1 MTPSKPEGTERA
13 ALGGLDWPV
22 ERRAV
27 AEELIEIY
35 TRDSAVYA
43 QARRERFATVRQHT
57 GLDVLGS
64 VLASIALAVFLYRPE
79 IASTV
84 WLWLVA
90 VNAMPALR
98 LYLSRSS
105 ARGAVDPDHELQI
118 NRLFALSL
126 VIGGGAWMAAFFLL
140 TEPGALPQRAS
151 VAIWLVGS
159 SAWVVSAYSLVLEAV
174 LGLLFVQMI
183 PIAVHLFFSGEPV
196 QQLFAIGATVFVP
209 CMSLIA
215 IRNNILLMRGAI
227 TELERRELVSQLEEE
242 RQAVVTLNREL
253 EQDIERRRLVE
264 SDLREAKTRAESLA
278 ERLEKLSALDGLTG
292 IANRR
297 RFDQTLQR
305 EWSRALRSQ
314 KPLALV
320 LGDIDY
326 FKEYN
331 DRYGHQAGD
340 AALRQLAQL
349 LERSARRGGD
359 LAARY
364 GGEEFTLLMPETTLS
379 QAVKMADLVRESLQ
393 QLGVPHDASKAAHV
407 LTASFGVTAMVPT
420 EESSPAQLVKAADDA
435 LYAAKAQGRN
445 IVLTSDGGTDGS
457 CVLDSHSSIDR

>member
-1 MTPSKPEGTERA
+1 MCCSCVFNSELW
-13 ALGGLDWPV
+13 AL
-22 ERRAV
+22 E
-27 AEELIEIY
+27 
-35 TRDSAVYA
+35 
-43 QARRERFATVRQHT
+43 
-57 GLDVLGS
+57 
-64 VLASIALAVFLYRPE
+64 
-79 IASTV
+79 
-84 WLWLVA
+84 
-90 VNAMPALR
+90 
-98 LYLSRSS
+98 
-105 ARGAVDPDHELQI
+105 
-118 NRLFALSL
+118 SL
-126 VIGGGAWMAAFFLL
+126 
-140 TEPGALPQRAS
+140 
-151 VAIWLVGS
+151 
-159 SAWVVSAYSLVLEAV
+159 

-196 QQLFAIGATVFVP
+196 QQLFAIGAAVFVP
-209 CMSLIA
+209 CMSLVA

-227 TELERRELVSQLEEE
+227 TELERRELVSELEEE
-242 RQAVVTLNREL
+242 RKAVVALNREL

-420 EESSPAQLVKAADDA
+420 EESSPTQLVKAADEA

-445 IVLTSDGGTDGS
+445 IVQTSDGSSNGS
-457 CVLDSHSSIDR
+457 GVLDSHSSIDR